1 MSVPLSGEWFD
12 SAATLLGGLDSV
24 GKIDA
29 TMQYAVASTPEG
41 KVMFRV
47 VVAEGVVTE
56 LATGKVDAPDI
67 VVSCNYDQFLD
78 VLEGR
83 KTADVAFMDASW
95 KIEGAH
101 KRWLVDLRPVREAAL
116 EALSA

>member
-1 MSVPLSGEWFD
+1 MSVPLSDEWFA
-12 SAATLLGGLDSV
+12 STAGLLGGLQSA
-24 GKIDA
+24 GNIDA
-29 TMQYAVASTPEG
+29 TLQYAIASTPEG
-41 KVMFRV
+41 KVTFHA
-47 VVAEGVVTE
+47 VVAGGVVTE
-56 LATGKVDAPDI
+56 LATGKATDPDI

-95 KIEGAH
+95 KIEGDH
-101 KRWLVDLRPVREAAL
+101 KRWLLDLRPVREAVL

>member
-29 TMQYAVASTPEG
+29 TMRYAVASTPQG

-47 VVAEGVVTE
+47 VVAEGCGDR
-56 LATGKVDAPDI
+56 ARHG
-67 VVSCNYDQFLD
+67 Q
-78 VLEGR
+78 GR
-83 KTADVAFMDASW
+83 C
-95 KIEGAH
+95 
-101 KRWLVDLRPVREAAL
+101 P
-116 EALSA
+116 